1 MYLFKGGA
9 IMESVLKREVM
20 SNRIVL
26 NLSGVIFFVIAI
38 TLSAF
43 IRIPLPFTPV
53 PLTLQTFFVLLS
65 AAFLGMRLGVL
76 TQLIYILLGV
86 IGIPVFTGDL
96 TGLVYLTGPTSGYLF
111 GFVAASIFV
120 ARLIKHAKDNLFL
133 IIAVFCLADFLL
145 LLCGATWLKISLH
158 LTWVRSLFIG
168 FIPFLIGDILKASL
182 AAVLFWKLRPRV
194 K

>member
-1 MYLFKGGA
+1 
-9 IMESVLKREVM
+9 MESILRREVI
-20 SNRIVL
+20 SNKIVL
-26 NLSGVIFFVIAI
+26 NLLGVIFFVISI

-43 IRIPLPFTPV
+43 VRVPLPFTPV

-65 AAFLGMRLGVL
+65 AAFLGMRLGIF
-76 TQLIYILLGV
+76 TQLVYILLGV
-86 IGIPVFTGDL
+86 IGVPVFTGNL

-111 GFVAASIFV
+111 GFVAAAIFV
-120 ARLIKHAKDNLFL
+120 ASLIKHAKDNLFL

-158 LTWVRSLFIG
+158 LTWIKSLFIG
-168 FIPFLIGDILKASL
+168 FIPFLFGDILKATL
-182 AAVLFWKLRPRV
+182 AAVLFWKLGPRL